1 MSLYII
7 NIIIKLFKCDEIFC
21 LTDDDEGDLGEGS
34 YGKVRLGYHKRL
46 GEIAIKC
53 SEMKGGK
60 QEKKL
65 LEKRIKKEI
74 GHLQQANHE
83 NIVRVYGWT
92 HWPGAVAIIMEFL
105 PAGNLK
111 AILMD
116 EDIVLGPLLR
126 ARFGAEI
133 ANGLA
138 FIHNLFDDKRLLHGD
153 IKPENI
159 LLTEDLH
166 CKIGDFGAAQLSNYT
181 GCTTSTGYK
190 DSNSIQLT
198 KLYSAPE
205 RLRNIS
211 IKVSPKHDTYSYGMT
226 LHMILAREMLLDT
239 GTPVQT
245 FTERIIEG
253 QRPSEESIQEY
264 INKLEVEGLVSFAD
278 IIRFLKEQMTRCWQQ
293 DPADRPTMID
303 VKESLYSNLADY
315 DFQLIRKQVNEALE
329 GITICKKAVFK
340 EGCVTVNHFRP
351 PDFSQNDSLSPM
363 HSTIENDAT
372 LKRSSSLTANT
383 DTSIDSLDKTCTPAN
398 PSPAEKDEKSAEGF
412 PDNNEVPPELHGDS
426 YQSEEIKENSAPE
439 NASSDKKSSNDREC
453 MSRSS
458 EFPED
463 KLELNAR
470 QTSQRKDSPAL
481 SSKNDSITNV
491 KDCFEYLRGCGLLEN
506 KWNNE
511 VIETVGTKLGNLCRF
526 VIPNISKL
534 LRNKV
539 ADEVLRCNAPPLFHQ
554 YFKLLI
560 EDGNVYPTDSSKC
573 ALLKYLKQ
581 TIRSLSQFSPAFC
594 VQCGKEGLITLM
606 AVHLRHVQSCS
617 GLETEEKELVE
628 QTCIEILFNSAKT
641 PECLMHVKVLN
652 IFEIM
657 SPFRKEMDKETDLKR
672 KPILTFSAFLLSL
685 VTEKEQIPLLK
696 VHRSLIGYIISVISK
711 CIVNEEK
718 YIQLEKS
725 FISVLEMCEGLAR
738 LTRCTENARTILDV
752 SESMKFITSLLKSE
766 KGSYRE
772 VSLQIVDNIS
782 GSEENKGKISEQVEL
797 IKILKTISIK
807 DPVENM
813 RTMAKE
819 LCDILMCIEK
829 DIGLNEEDKLPGD
842 DRRNTRAKSY
852 HDIVTIDEAKA
863 DVGSCLEYLQSCD
876 WLETEWNKNMT
887 DAAEK
892 RLKKLLTYTDPSFSE
907 LFRKEI
913 AYEVLREDAMS
924 LFMRYFRTKVQDG
937 NLYPRDSITCQ
948 FLEDFKQIVWNLAD
962 ASAAFCVES
971 CKKGLVP
978 LIAVHFRHVQ
988 SVSWLSSEKKVKVSR
1003 TCLGI
1008 LYNCA
1013 RRPESLTHEKM
1024 LNIVNIPSQFRNE
1037 MAIEPRKEIMESL
1050 TFFAFLL
1057 SYLALEHQMH
1067 LLSVH
1072 QSLIKYIF
1080 DIIDEGLKNDE
1091 RFEFESGAVSTLSE
1105 ICDGLGQLAR
1115 NKDNAANI
1123 VNLPGSMKRITSVL
1137 KSGNQKTKK
1146 SGLQLLYN
1154 LCLLNENTEEIRKQT
1169 GLIDLL
1175 RKILM
1180 KESVA

>member
-1 MSLYII
+1 
-7 NIIIKLFKCDEIFC
+7 
-21 LTDDDEGDLGEGS
+21 
-34 YGKVRLGYHKRL
+34 
-46 GEIAIKC
+46 
-53 SEMKGGK
+53 
-60 QEKKL
+60 
-65 LEKRIKKEI
+65 
-74 GHLQQANHE
+74 
-83 NIVRVYGWT
+83 
-92 HWPGAVAIIMEFL
+92 MEFL

-116 EDIVLGPLLR
+116 EDIILGPLLR

-166 CKIGDFGAAQLSNYT
+166 CKIGDFGTAQLSNYT
-181 GCTTSTGYK
+181 GCTTLTGYK

-205 RLRNIS
+205 RLRNIN
-211 IKVSPKHDTYSYGMT
+211 IKVSPKHNTYSYGMT
-226 LHMILAREMLLDT
+226 LHMILAREMPLDT

-245 FTERIIEG
+245 FTERIMEG
-253 QRPSEESIQEY
+253 QQPSEERIQEY
-264 INKLEVEGLVSFAD
+264 LKKLEVEGLVSFAD
-278 IIRFLKEQMTRCWQQ
+278 IIRFLKEQMTRCWQH

-303 VKESLYSNLADY
+303 VKESLYSKLADH

-351 PDFSQNDSLSPM
+351 PDFSQNGILSEALCTCISIVATQKISLNPYQQ
-363 HSTIENDAT
+363 STQP
-372 LKRSSSLTANT
+372 LKTT
-383 DTSIDSLDKTCTPAN
+383 LDKTCTPAN
-398 PSPAEKDEKSAEGF
+398 PSPAEQDEKSAEGF
-412 PDNNEVPPELHGDS
+412 PDTNVVPPELHGDS
-426 YQSEEIKENSAPE
+426 CQSEEIKENSAPGFAKDE
-439 NASSDKKSSNDREC
+439 RMLTHRKNASSDKKSSNDREC

-511 VIETVGTKLGNLCRF
+511 VIETVGTKLGNLCRL
-526 VIPNISKL
+526 VTPNISKL

-539 ADEVLRCNAPPLFHQ
+539 ADEVLRCNAPSLFHK

-560 EDGNVYPTDSSKC
+560 EDGNVYPTDSNKC
-573 ALLKYLKQ
+573 ALLEYFKQ

-606 AVHLRHVQSCS
+606 VVHLRHVQSCS

-672 KPILTFSAFLLSL
+672 KSILTFSAFLLSL

-696 VHRSLIGYIISVISK
+696 VHQSLIGYITSVISK
-711 CIVNEEK
+711 CIVNKEK

-725 FISVLEMCEGLAR
+725 FISVFEMCEGLAR
-738 LTRCTENARTILDV
+738 LARCTENARTILDV

-772 VSLQIVDNIS
+772 VSLQIVGNIS
-782 GSEENKGKISEQVEL
+782 GSEENKGKISEQDEL
-797 IKILKTISIK
+797 LKILKTISIK

-819 LCDILMCIEK
+819 ICDILCIEK
-829 DIGLNEEDKLPGD
+829 DIGLNDENKLPVCFGKLAACTN
-842 DRRNTRAKSY
+842 R
-852 HDIVTIDEAKA
+852 H
-863 DVGSCLEYLQSCD
+863 
-876 WLETEWNKNMT
+876 NMT
-887 DAAEK
+887 
-892 RLKKLLTYTDPSFSE
+892 
-907 LFRKEI
+907 
-913 AYEVLREDAMS
+913 
-924 LFMRYFRTKVQDG
+924 
-937 NLYPRDSITCQ
+937 C
-948 FLEDFKQIVWNLAD
+948 
-962 ASAAFCVES
+962 
-971 CKKGLVP
+971 
-978 LIAVHFRHVQ
+978 
-988 SVSWLSSEKKVKVSR
+988 
-1003 TCLGI
+1003 
-1008 LYNCA
+1008 
-1013 RRPESLTHEKM
+1013 
-1024 LNIVNIPSQFRNE
+1024 
-1037 MAIEPRKEIMESL
+1037 
-1050 TFFAFLL
+1050 
-1057 SYLALEHQMH
+1057 
-1067 LLSVH
+1067 
-1072 QSLIKYIF
+1072 
-1080 DIIDEGLKNDE
+1080 
-1091 RFEFESGAVSTLSE
+1091 
-1105 ICDGLGQLAR
+1105 
-1115 NKDNAANI
+1115 
-1123 VNLPGSMKRITSVL
+1123 
-1137 KSGNQKTKK
+1137 
-1146 SGLQLLYN
+1146 
-1154 LCLLNENTEEIRKQT
+1154 
-1169 GLIDLL
+1169 
-1175 RKILM
+1175 
-1180 KESVA
+1180 